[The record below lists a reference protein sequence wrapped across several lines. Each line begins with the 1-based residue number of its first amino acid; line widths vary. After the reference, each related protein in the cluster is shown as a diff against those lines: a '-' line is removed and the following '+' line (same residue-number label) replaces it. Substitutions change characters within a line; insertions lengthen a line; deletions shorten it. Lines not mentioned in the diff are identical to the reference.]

1 MQISNFICIFAGVL
15 LYIDVTMKV
24 NEIVYYCLDAIKAF
38 SDDSYVNEA
47 HIVFLLSKYRGALL
61 QQYHNIKKLIPE
73 SNYQTICLT
82 LTETDSIP
90 CTIGPIL
97 KSVEEIPQLMPI
109 GSPSIYLFNGFESE
123 NIVFVPFPRLK
134 AVGFNKWKRNFI
146 YVAIGPDK
154 HLYLSSSNPQAKYL
168 ETLRLKG
175 LFEDYE
181 KASELACDDNGD
193 KIVCDEMER
202 DFPLEVALVPD
213 LIARVVKDALGMAWR
228 ASDGKNDASDSLAD
242 IATYVRQNMKKSYRD
257 LVEGNE

>member
-1 MQISNFICIFAGVL
+1 
-15 LYIDVTMKV
+15 MKV

-38 SDDSYVNEA
+38 SDDSYVNED

-61 QQYHNIKKLIPE
+61 QQYHNIKKLIPD

-82 LTETDSIP
+82 LTSTDSIP
-90 CTIGPIL
+90 CTNGAIL
-97 KSVEEIPQLMPI
+97 KSNEEIPSLMTI

-134 AVGFNKWKRNFI
+134 AVGFNKWKNNFI

-154 HLYLSSSNPQAKYL
+154 HLYLSSSNPQAQYL
-168 ETLRLKG
+168 ETLKLKG
-175 LFEDYE
+175 LFEDFE
-181 KASELACDDNGD
+181 KASELSCDENGE
-193 KIVCDEMER
+193 KVVCDEMER

-228 ASDGKNDASDSLAD
+228 PSDLKNDAMDSLSD
-242 IATYVRQNMKKSYRD
+242 IAAFVRQNLRKNYRD
-257 LVEGNE
+257 VVEGNE